1 MGLLSFWAVANEA
14 GGRSMSRKTPSDRL
28 LRDLQAVIEDAEA
41 LLQATAAQTGER
53 VEGIR
58 ARAHASLKQARSRLV
73 EAEDQAL
80 EQVRAAAAT
89 TDEYVHE
96 NPWQAVGV
104 AAGVGL
110 LLGLLLSRR

>member
-1 MGLLSFWAVANEA
+1 MA
-14 GGRSMSRKTPSDRL
+14 RKTPSEKL
-28 LRDLQAVIEDAEA
+28 IRDLQTVVEDAEA

-53 VEGIR
+53 VDGIR
-58 ARAHASLKQARSRLV
+58 ARAQASLKQAKTRLL
-73 EAEDQAL
+73 EAEDEAL

-89 TDEYVHE
+89 ADEYVHE

-104 AAGVGL
+104 AAGAGL

>member
-1 MGLLSFWAVANEA
+1 MA
-14 GGRSMSRKTPSDRL
+14 RKTASEKLR
-28 LRDLQAVIEDAEA
+28 RDLRTVVEDAEA
-41 LLQATAAQTGER
+41 LLQATAAHTGER
-53 VEGIR
+53 VDGIR
-58 ARAHASLKQARSRLV
+58 ARAQASLKQAKSRLL
-73 EAEDQAL
+73 EAEDEAL

-89 TDEYVHE
+89 ADEYVRE

>member
-1 MGLLSFWAVANEA
+1 MA
-14 GGRSMSRKTPSDRL
+14 RKTPSEKL
-28 LRDLQAVIEDAEA
+28 MRDLQTVVEDAEA

-53 VEGIR
+53 VDGIR
-58 ARAHASLKQARSRLV
+58 ARAQASLKQAKSRLL
-73 EAEDQAL
+73 EAEDEAL
-80 EQVRAAAAT
+80 EQVRAVAAT
-89 TDEYVHE
+89 ADEYVHE

>member
-1 MGLLSFWAVANEA
+1 MPRN
-14 GGRSMSRKTPSDRL
+14 TPSEKL
-28 LRDLQAVIEDAEA
+28 LRDLKTVVDDAEA

-58 ARAHASLKQARSRLV
+58 ERAKASLKQAKTRLGEGV
-73 EAEDQAL
+73 GEAL
-80 EQVRAAAAT
+80 EQVREPAAS
-89 TDEYVHE
+89 TDEYVRE

-110 LLGLLLSRR
+110 LLGLLISRR